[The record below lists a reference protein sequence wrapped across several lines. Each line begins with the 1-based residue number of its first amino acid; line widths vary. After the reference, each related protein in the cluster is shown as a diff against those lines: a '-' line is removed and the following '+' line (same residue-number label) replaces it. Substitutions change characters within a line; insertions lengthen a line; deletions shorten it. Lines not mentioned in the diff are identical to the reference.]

1 MSAVDFL
8 IVIGFIHCSLF
19 FINILFRSC
28 LHYPY
33 FLFMENTGL
42 EIKPFR
48 VVWFTSFFNRKI
60 IKWSIEKTNLL
71 SLWFNLGVIVSIILL
86 PIALGVLIK
95 MTLSN
100 FVNKSTGDTADVN
113 WQLELMIPGINVPV
127 SDIQYYI
134 ITLGICSLFHELGH
148 AVAASRENVQIYGVG
163 FILALVL
170 PIAYVSI
177 NQEQLKSLK
186 IPGQLR
192 ILCAGVWHNI
202 VLAAVAAVIFY
213 LNSWIWI
220 PLFVSNTGVFVTS
233 IAMNSPLLGA
243 KGLETRD
250 IIFKINNCE
259 VKNNDDWYH
268 CLLQTIKEPTPGYCV
283 KQNII
288 EENDESIPLW
298 MSENGVTNCCKNKN
312 DGNLCFEYVENSQDP
327 LELPPYFC
335 LPARKIIEK
344 SEKMCQLFSDCSGSD
359 VHCIKPSV
367 DNVTKI
373 VKLST
378 HKGNVLFLGHAA
390 EIYRTVETSNW
401 TPKYQLFSPSLPEGL
416 ETLCKYVTVLSLG
429 LAVINII
436 PCFFFDGQYIIESL
450 VQSTLRSI
458 VRQKSVRNSI
468 ALIITCSGSVVFI
481 INLIVALTKM
491 Y

>member
-1 MSAVDFL
+1 
-8 IVIGFIHCSLF
+8 
-19 FINILFRSC
+19 
-28 LHYPY
+28 
-33 FLFMENTGL
+33 MENTGL

-288 EENDESIPLW
+288 EVIH
-298 MSENGVTNCCKNKN
+298 
-312 DGNLCFEYVENSQDP
+312 FE
-327 LELPPYFC
+327 
-335 LPARKIIEK
+335 
-344 SEKMCQLFSDCSGSD
+344 
-359 VHCIKPSV
+359 
-367 DNVTKI
+367 
-373 VKLST
+373 
-378 HKGNVLFLGHAA
+378 
-390 EIYRTVETSNW
+390 
-401 TPKYQLFSPSLPEGL
+401 
-416 ETLCKYVTVLSLG
+416 
-429 LAVINII
+429 
-436 PCFFFDGQYIIESL
+436 FFFFF
-450 VQSTLRSI
+450 
-458 VRQKSVRNSI
+458 
-468 ALIITCSGSVVFI
+468 LIYTHIRDF
-481 INLIVALTKM
+481 
-491 Y
+491 